1 MAKLDLHILKRN
13 DKTFTKFDK
22 NRDNDKIVFHNLDT
36 TDQLVVTI
44 ESQPGLGD
52 ALCKG
57 TQPVNSFVVAAGSKE
72 PFKLC
77 STYTGDSF
85 KYTAQI
91 GTSTAE
97 DPIIIISRSA
107 IIPPVLAIA
116 VVVVVALALA
126 VYIGMRLERS
136 RATRPA

>member
-57 TQPVNSFVVAAGSKE
+57 NQPVVDPFVVAAAGKE
-72 PFKLC
+72 TFKLC
-77 STYTGDSF
+77 SAYTGDSF

-107 IIPPVLAIA
+107 IIPPELLFTAAGLAL
-116 VVVVVALALA
+116 VALGIL
-126 VYIGMRLERS
+126 IGMRLAR
-136 RATRPA
+136 RRTFP

>member
-1 MAKLDLHILKRN
+1 VAKLDLHILKRN

-36 TDQLVVTI
+36 TDQLAVTI

-57 TQPVNSFVVAAGSKE
+57 NQPVNSFVVAAGNKE

-97 DPIIIISRSA
+97 DPIIIISRSSV
-107 IIPPVLAIA
+107 PPELVIA

-136 RATRPA
+136 RATRPT

>member
-77 STYTGDSF
+77 SAYTGDSF

-107 IIPPVLAIA
+107 IIPPELVFT
-116 VVVVVALALA
+116 VVAIVLVAAGIL
-126 VYIGMRLERS
+126 IGMRLARRRS
-136 RATRPA
+136 VA